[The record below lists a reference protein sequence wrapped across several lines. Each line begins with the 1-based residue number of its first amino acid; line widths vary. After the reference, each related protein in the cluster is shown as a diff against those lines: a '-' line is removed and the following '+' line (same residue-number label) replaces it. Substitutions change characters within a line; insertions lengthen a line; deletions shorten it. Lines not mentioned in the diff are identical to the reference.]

1 VPHVTD
7 DSAAAGLA
15 SLGWDQRWDA
25 AWAEAAPAPGAPGAR
40 AGAGADA
47 AEAALRPG
55 RVVLEHGRFLRVHDG
70 QAERL
75 AVSSGRLR
83 HQAASAAELP
93 TVGDWVAL
101 AHAPG
106 DELAHIRRVLPRRS
120 RFSRRQ
126 SGTRD
131 AEQVVAANIDLVLLV
146 MGLDG
151 DFNVRRLERY
161 LALAHASGAAAA
173 VVLNKRDLA
182 ADLTRQRA
190 EVEALAGP
198 AGGGL
203 PVLALGLN
211 EPGGEDPVRALLAP
225 GKTVALLGSS
235 GVGKSTL
242 LNRLSGRDVQ
252 RTGGVRAS
260 DGRGKHTTSYAQLFA
275 LPGGALAIDT
285 PGLRE
290 IQLWEAGAGVD
301 TAFEDVA
308 AVAAACRF
316 GDCRHDSEPGCAVRA
331 ALADG
336 TLARDRLDSFLKL
349 RRELSRDPR
358 SRPGARRRR

>member
-1 VPHVTD
+1 VPRATD
-7 DSAAAGLA
+7 DSPEAGSGLA
-15 SLGWDQRWDA
+15 DLAGLGWDQRWDA
-25 AWAEAAPAPGAPGAR
+25 AWAADVAARTG
-40 AGAGADA
+40 A
-47 AEAALRPG
+47 AEPLRPG

-70 QAERL
+70 QAQRL
-75 AVSSGRLR
+75 AVSAGKLR

-93 TVGDWVAL
+93 TVGDWVVL

-131 AEQVVAANIDLVLLV
+131 AEQVVAANVDLLLLV

-161 LALAHASGAAAA
+161 LALAHTSGAAAA

-182 ADLTRQRA
+182 ADLDRQRA
-190 EVEALAGP
+190 EVEALAGR
-198 AGGGL
+198 AGEV
-203 PVLALGLN
+203 PVLVLGLN
-211 EPGGEDPVRALLAP
+211 DPGGEAPVRPLLAP

-242 LNRLSGRDVQ
+242 LNRLSGQDVQ

-275 LPGGALAIDT
+275 LPGGALAVDT

-290 IQLWEAGAGVD
+290 LQLWEAGAGLD

-308 AVAAACRF
+308 AIAAACRF

-331 ALADG
+331 ALAGG
-336 TLARDRLDSFLKL
+336 TLAADRLASFLKL
-349 RRELSRDPR
+349 RGELSRGLR